1 MQSFFINPCRNVCL
15 RAHVPMSIYP
25 CATTTTMQNLGVQIL
40 MAYLVYNNMFVQN
53 TIKLLWQIR
62 KQCYEVSFAIMNIYL
77 HKNINI
83 KSSLSGISGP
93 SQRSEIWSPMR
104 ATTSLASLAAY
115 SCWAVFA
122 MFQNLILMAYLDV
135 PILMATLYVLNP
147 KGFF

>member
-1 MQSFFINPCRNVCL
+1 MPQCLSQSPRPHEHLPLRDNYYCR
-15 RAHVPMSIYP
+15 
-25 CATTTTMQNLGVQIL
+25 IL
-40 MAYLVYNNMFVQN
+40 VFKSSWLILFTKNMFVQN